1 MTNDIL
7 ATKEARRKISSS
19 LNKTPKMTKT
29 MEPDR
34 RLEPEHNSFP
44 KARQLSKFR
53 SYKIFSK
60 KLHISP
66 PRINVKFHVFFLI
79 NLTSLL

>member
-1 MTNDIL
+1 M
-7 ATKEARRKISSS
+7 S
-19 LNKTPKMTKT
+19 KT

-34 RLEPEHNSFP
+34 RLEPGHNSFP

-66 PRINVKFHVFFLI
+66 PHINVKFHVFFE
-79 NLTSLL
+79 N

>member
-1 MTNDIL
+1 M
-7 ATKEARRKISSS
+7 S
-19 LNKTPKMTKT
+19 KT

-34 RLEPEHNSFP
+34 RLESGRNSFP
-44 KARQLSKFR
+44 KARQPSKFR

-66 PRINVKFHVFFLI
+66 PRINVKFHVFFKI
-79 NLTSLL
+79 NLILLL